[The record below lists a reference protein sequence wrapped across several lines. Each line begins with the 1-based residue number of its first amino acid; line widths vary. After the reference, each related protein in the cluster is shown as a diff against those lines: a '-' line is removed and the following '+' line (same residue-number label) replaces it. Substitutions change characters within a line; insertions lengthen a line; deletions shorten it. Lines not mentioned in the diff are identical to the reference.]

1 MQMLLD
7 KFEYTLPETNIA
19 PERGW
24 LEDKFPLR
32 WHIFRG
38 EMWVSGSVCDSRSKV
53 LNTNFN
59 LGGTQPTLLYDFTSS
74 LCGVTQ
80 GNPAKHKLG
89 ARFAQGWRKCFHV
102 LSWYISFTY
111 NIYIYSHTLYVY
123 RLYHQ
128 SFSLNMLFVFKEQ
141 RFQNMSIQQLQNWEI
156 KLHFSR
162 KLRASPAQ
170 AKKMHLG
177 EVRKGTPGQMITSL
191 ERKLAKY
198 QRNLSTQRRRKGR
211 QRIAVKE
218 RQKKARS
225 DVMSRSSSSTSS
237 SDSSDWKKSAQ
248 VHCCRKIEALVF
260 LLANSMIVRQGMFFK
275 YEKRRHAG
283 KCVIWPILRTSFSEN
298 RHVFFL
304 AKRCPGLGLVGKDDT
319 CSLLVLARQMKML
332 QDVLQELNYLPAS
345 QVVVTLQGTNI
356 SLMKGLLRMIF
367 LFPKWDMLVP
377 RRVYVVYWEMF
388 CCVVL

>member
-1 MQMLLD
+1 MHLYQYYTYIQYSLYLVEVYMDLHIYNGLL
-7 KFEYTLPETNIA
+7 Y
-19 PERGW
+19 G
-24 LEDKFPLR
+24 
-32 WHIFRG
+32 
-38 EMWVSGSVCDSRSKV
+38 SRSKV
-53 LNTNFN
+53 LNKNFN

-102 LSWYISFTY
+102 LSWYIYIYIYLSFTY
-111 NIYIYSHTLYVY
+111 NIYMHIYSYTLYVY

-162 KLRASPAQ
+162 KPRAS
-170 AKKMHLG
+170 KKMHLG
-177 EVRKGTPGQMITSL
+177 EVRKGTPEQMITSL

-260 LLANSMIVRQGMFFK
+260 LLANSMIVRQGMFFN
-275 YEKRRHAG
+275 YEKRRPAR
-283 KCVIWPILRTSFSEN
+283 KCVIWPILGTSFSEN
-298 RHVFFL
+298 RH
-304 AKRCPGLGLVGKDDT
+304 
-319 CSLLVLARQMKML
+319 
-332 QDVLQELNYLPAS
+332 
-345 QVVVTLQGTNI
+345 I
-356 SLMKGLLRMIF
+356 
-367 LFPKWDMLVP
+367 
-377 RRVYVVYWEMF
+377 
-388 CCVVL
+388 